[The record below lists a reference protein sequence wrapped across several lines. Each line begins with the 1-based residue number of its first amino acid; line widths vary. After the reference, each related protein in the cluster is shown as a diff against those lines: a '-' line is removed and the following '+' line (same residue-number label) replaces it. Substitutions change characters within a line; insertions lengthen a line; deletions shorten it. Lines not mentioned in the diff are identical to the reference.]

1 MSKGLEG
8 LIKKHREE
16 FDDLEPSPDLWAR
29 IEKHLPPQF
38 EEPKKREA
46 KTFTLG
52 FVLRVAAAIVVVMSI
67 LFVLYVR
74 DTKKDGIDL
83 AAINPTY
90 AKQQVHFT
98 SLIQVKREQLKSI
111 AKSQPELYQ
120 QFTSQIAEMDS
131 TYKELTNDL
140 QTSPNQELVLKQ
152 MIRNL
157 EIQTQVLTQQL
168 KVISQ
173 YNDMKKEENNESQ
186 NI

>member
-16 FDDLEPSPDLWAR
+16 FDDLEPSADLWAR

-52 FVLRVAAAIVVVMSI
+52 FVLRVAAAIVGAVMSV
-67 LFVLYVR
+67 LFGSCTFATL
-74 DTKKDGIDL
+74 KKDGVDF
-83 AAINPTY
+83 AAINPVY
-90 AKQQVHFT
+90 AQQQVHYT
-98 SLIQVKREQLKSI
+98 SMIETQRSQLKSI

-157 EIQTQVLTQQL
+157 EIQTQVLTC
-168 KVISQ
+168 
-173 YNDMKKEENNESQ
+173 
-186 NI
+186 

>member
-38 EEPKKREA
+38 EETKKREA

-52 FVLRVAAAIVVVMSI
+52 FVLRVAAAVVVVMSI
-67 LFVLYVR
+67 FFALYLRGTRKEGV
-74 DTKKDGIDL
+74 DL
-83 AAINPTY
+83 AAINPVY
-90 AKQQVHFT
+90 AKQQVHYT
-98 SLIQVKREQLKSI
+98 SMIETQRSRLKSI

-131 TYKELTNDL
+131 TYKELSNDL
-140 QTSPNQELVLKQ
+140 LTSPNQELVLKQ

-173 YNDMKKEENNESQ
+173 YNDMKNEENNDSK

>member
-1 MSKGLEG
+1 MSKRLDG
-8 LIKKHREE
+8 LIREHREE
-16 FDDLEPSPDLWAR
+16 FDDLEPSADLWAR

-38 EEPKKREA
+38 DEPKKREA

-52 FVLRVAAAIVVVMSI
+52 FVLRVAATVVVVMSV

-74 DTKKDGIDL
+74 NTKKDGVDL
-83 AAINPTY
+83 ADINPVY
-90 AKQQVHFT
+90 AKQQVHYT
-98 SLIQVKREQLKSI
+98 SMIETQRSQLKSI

-131 TYKELTNDL
+131 TYKELNNEL
-140 QTSPNQELVLKQ
+140 LTSPNQELVLKQ
-152 MIRNL
+152 MINNL
-157 EIQTQVLTQQL
+157 QIQTQVLTQQL

-173 YNDMKKEENNESQ
+173 YNDMKNEENNDSK